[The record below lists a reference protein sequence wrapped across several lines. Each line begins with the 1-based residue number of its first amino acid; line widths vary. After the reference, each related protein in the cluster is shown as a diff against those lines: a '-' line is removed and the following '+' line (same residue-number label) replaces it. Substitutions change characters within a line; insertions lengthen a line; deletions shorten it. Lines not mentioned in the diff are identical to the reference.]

1 MLCSWVPNKAKS
13 RSLGLAYSAG
23 QVGNI
28 LAMVISPVLINNLG
42 WEVGHGRVIA
52 AGLMAVLAPLYE
64 ASQVPVF
71 SCTSLLVAVCVTGLA
86 LQSMHTYMY

>member
-42 WEVGHGRVIA
+42 WEVRLPITDMDCTGVHEYRG
-52 AGLMAVLAPLYE
+52 M
-64 ASQVPVF
+64 PV
-71 SCTSLLVAVCVTGLA
+71 
-86 LQSMHTYMY
+86 